1 MAAQRSGMFLYHC
14 LLRSP
19 LCVNSANV
27 LNFFDDAAASS
38 SSSCCWRRRHVRHYC
53 CSYIAVGSFFAS
65 YMLCVFILFLLSSQD
80 LYLTAMPARNAIFLN
95 NVSYAIDI
103 FFQYGVE

>member
-38 SSSCCWRRRHVRHYC
+38 RRHVRHYC

-65 YMLCVFILFLLSSQD
+65 YMLCVFILFFTKQPGSISHCH
-80 LYLTAMPARNAIFLN
+80 AGP
-95 NVSYAIDI
+95 
-103 FFQYGVE
+103 